1 MGRGLRLWPDPLDLI
16 PMKHKKTTLD
26 NGVRVLTVPMA
37 GNPTVT
43 VMVNVGTGSFHE
55 TPQEA
60 GLSHFLEHM
69 CFKGTAKRPTAL
81 SITSELDAIGAIY
94 NAFTAHE
101 ITGYYA
107 KADTKHFAKIG
118 DVVADIYKNSIFP
131 ETEIE
136 KEKGVVMGEIDMY
149 SDEPSEK
156 IADALREHMYKG
168 QVAERQ
174 ILGTKETV
182 RSFTRADLLRYRDSQ
197 YKAGNTLI
205 TIAGGVPEEE
215 MLSFARSTFGS
226 IAPGDARPEFDTAD
240 RNQATP
246 EILFLDKDTDQA
258 HLIMAW
264 RTFSRMNPD
273 RFIARIVHGLL
284 RGGMSS
290 RLFVRLREQLG
301 AGYYIGASNDLY
313 RTFGQFNISTG
324 TTASRVA
331 EIAAAIIGETRRL
344 QSEAVPAEE
353 LEKVKGLIRARV
365 RMSLETSDGMA
376 DFYADQE
383 MSGDVIRTP
392 EELDAIL
399 SAVTAED
406 VLRVSKTLFPPQK
419 LTLGVIGKAIDREA
433 VSKAIGA

>member
-1 MGRGLRLWPDPLDLI
+1 
-16 PMKHKKTTLD
+16 MKFKKTILD
-26 NGVRVLTVPMA
+26 NGVRVLTIPME

-55 TPQEA
+55 EPQEA

-69 CFKGTAKRPTAL
+69 CFKGTSKRPTAL

-94 NAFTAHE
+94 NAFTSHE
-101 ITGYYA
+101 VTGYYA
-107 KADTKHFAKIG
+107 KAATEHFLKIG
-118 DVVADIYKNSIFP
+118 DVVSDIYKNSLFP
-131 ETEIE
+131 EAEIE
-136 KEKGVVMGEIDMY
+136 REKGVVMGEIDMY

-168 QVAERQ
+168 QAAERQ

-182 RSFTRADLLRYRDSQ
+182 KSFTRADIVRYRDSQ
-197 YKAGNTLI
+197 YKAENTLI
-205 TIAGGVPEEE
+205 TIAGGVSESD
-215 MLSFARSTFGS
+215 MLAFAREAFGS
-226 IAPGDARPEFDTAD
+226 IEDGVVRPEFDTVD
-240 RNQATP
+240 RDQVAP
-246 EILFLDKDTDQA
+246 EVVFLDKDTDQA

-264 RTFSRMNPD
+264 RTFNRSNPD
-273 RFIARIVHGLL
+273 RFISRIVHGIL

-301 AGYYIGASNDLY
+301 AGYYVGASNDLY

-324 TTASRVA
+324 TTAPRVP
-331 EIAAAIIGETRRL
+331 EIAAAIIDEVKRL
-344 QSEAVPAEE
+344 QAEEVSDSE

-365 RMSLETSDGMA
+365 RMSLETSDGVA
-376 DFYADQE
+376 DFFADQE
-383 MSGDVIRTP
+383 MFGDAIRTP

-399 SAVTAED
+399 SAVNAQD
-406 VLRVSKTLFPPQK
+406 IIRVSRNLFRQQT
-419 LTLGVIGKAIDREA
+419 LTLGVIGKGIDRAA